1 MIDSP
6 KEWWTQLEAKE
17 STSLENSIPIPTP
30 TLELLEKLDAE
41 NERLKT
47 ELKEK
52 HNTEVKELLCLIH
65 GKEKQFN
72 RAFESEEK
80 EIRHQKYKRCLAMAL
95 LSLEK
100 RTHKTVES
108 EEWCIKWYKR
118 WLALADK
125 FKEQK

>member
-1 MIDSP
+1 MKMYLKNDLASAVI
-6 KEWWTQLEAKE
+6 
-17 STSLENSIPIPTP
+17 
-30 TLELLEKLDAE
+30 ELNQMNEELQAE

-65 GKEKQFN
+65 DKEKQFT

-80 EIRHQKYKRCLAMAL
+80 EIRHHKYKRCLAMAL

-100 RTHKTVES
+100 RETYKVEY

-125 FKEQK
+125 FKEI

>member
-6 KEWWTQLEAKE
+6 KEWWTQFEAVEYEQLNEDVDNLK
-17 STSLENSIPIPTP
+17 
-30 TLELLEKLDAE
+30 AE

-52 HNTEVKELLCLIH
+52 HKTEVKELLCLIH
-65 GKEKQFN
+65 DKEKQFN

-80 EIRHQKYKRCLAMAL
+80 EIRHHKYKRCMAMAL

-100 RTHKTVES
+100 RETCKVEY
-108 EEWCIKWYKR
+108 EEWYIKWYQR
-118 WLALADK
+118 WLSLADK
-125 FKEQK
+125 FREQK

>member
-6 KEWWTQLEAKE
+6 KEWWTQFEAVEYEQLNDDVDNLK
-17 STSLENSIPIPTP
+17 
-30 TLELLEKLDAE
+30 AE

-65 GKEKQFN
+65 DKEKQFN

-80 EIRHQKYKRCLAMAL
+80 EIRHHKYKRCLAMAL
-95 LSLEK
+95 LALEK
-100 RTHKTVES
+100 RETYKVEY
-108 EEWCIKWYKR
+108 EEWCLKWYKR